1 MSSVKKILCP
11 IDLSENSLAALE
23 LATTIA
29 SGHDATLVFIY
40 VAPQW
45 LPDEAMFGS
54 DYIRTTVEEDKNTF
68 EALRPLDSSIDYN
81 HIFVFGNPGPE
92 IVKHAKDCDMVVM
105 STHGHGG
112 VMRFLMGSV
121 AQYVIRNATC
131 SVVTLRNSKI
141 EPKAADNDPQLRH
154 FVTEIMRHV
163 RPIRS
168 FDKMETITAELERA
182 NQSGAP
188 VIDDSGCCIGILT
201 KTDIQKYHELQAR
214 FARRDETV
222 IDEMFEI
229 DEFGQRRASNLDFDQ
244 VRRHMTAPVVTISN
258 SEACQKAR
266 ELFEANST
274 IHHLIVIDES
284 DRPIGIVG
292 TEDLKKC
299 KTVPSEA
306 QSE

>member
-1 MSSVKKILCP
+1 MSRVEKILCP
-11 IDLSENSLAALE
+11 IDLSDNSLSAVE

-29 SGHDATLVFIY
+29 SHHDAKLVFVY

-54 DYIRTTVEEDKNTF
+54 DYIRATVEEDKKSF
-68 EALRPLDSSIDYN
+68 EAIRPADSDVSYE
-81 HIFVFGNPGPE
+81 HIFVYGNPGPE
-92 IVKHAKDCDMVVM
+92 IVKTAKDCDMIVM

-121 AQYVIRNATC
+121 AQYVIRNAAC
-131 SVVTLRNSKI
+131 SVVTFRNSKI
-141 EPKAADNDPQLRH
+141 ESKKSDDDPRLRH
-154 FVTEIMRHV
+154 FVTEIMNHV

-182 NQSGAP
+182 NQTGAP

-201 KTDIQKYHELQAR
+201 KTDIEKYHELQER
-214 FARRDETV
+214 FAKRDATV
-222 IDEMFEI
+222 IDEMFET
-229 DEFGQRRASNLDFDQ
+229 DEFGQRRSTNLDFDQ

-258 SEACQKAR
+258 AEPCQKAR
-266 ELFEANST
+266 ELFETNSN
-274 IHHLIVIDES
+274 IHHLIVIDEAGH
-284 DRPIGIVG
+284 PIGIVA

-299 KTVPSEA
+299 KSVPSSA
-306 QSE
+306 